1 MPDTCP
7 KCGSDRITKFTHWK
21 KSKKSDGGVGCL
33 GCLLFIIILI
43 LAPGLVLLFGL
54 IAGASIY
61 ALRVPLGIALVVGI
75 VISIIVKIYQSNLFI
90 CEKCG
95 KKFK

>member
-1 MPDTCP
+1 MLDRCP
-7 KCGSDRITKFTHWK
+7 KCGSDRITKYLQWQKNK
-21 KSKKSDGGVGCL
+21 KSGGGSGCM

-54 IAGASIY
+54 VAGAAIF
-61 ALRVPLGIALVVGI
+61 ALCIPLMIVVG
-75 VISIIVKIYQSNLFI
+75 VGLVLAIIVKVYQSGLFI

-95 KKFK
+95 HKFK